1 MANTSKQRTRKH
13 ALHITLTEEEYQK
26 LNEWAEQA
34 HMSRTAYARS
44 VLFRKRPTII
54 YRTPMNEA
62 MSLEL
67 EDKFSAIFTK
77 LSEQE
82 ILLRE
87 TDRMTE
93 SVEEKIS
100 ETFEM
105 IHDVCIV
112 LEQWMGA

>member
-13 ALHITLTEEEYQK
+13 GLHITLTEEEYQK
-26 LNEWAEQA
+26 LNQWAEQA

-54 YRTPMNEA
+54 HRTPMDEA

-67 EDKFSAIFTK
+67 EDKVSAIFTK

-112 LEQWMGA
+112 LEQWMGV

>member
-13 ALHITLTEEEYQK
+13 ELHVTLTEEEYQK

-54 YRTPMNEA
+54 YRTPMMENV
-62 MSLEL
+62 
-67 EDKFSAIFTK
+67 FSAIMDLFSAILTK

-93 SVEEKIS
+93 SLEAKFSEIFEEIHKIC
-100 ETFEM
+100 
-105 IHDVCIV
+105 VK
-112 LEQWMGA
+112 LEQWIGV

>member
-13 ALHITLTEEEYQK
+13 ELHITLTEEEYQK

-54 YRTPMNEA
+54 HRTPMDEA
-62 MSLEL
+62 MALEL
-67 EDKFSAIFTK
+67 EDKFSAISTK

-82 ILLRE
+82 IALRE
-87 TDRMTE
+87 SDMTT
-93 SVEEKIS
+93 
-100 ETFEM
+100 ETLEAMFSKVFEM
-105 IHDVCIV
+105 IHAVCV
-112 LEQWMGA
+112 RLEQWMGV